1 MSDLNALPMNELV
14 AKHNE
19 LVHQL
24 ADLGAELR
32 KDAGPKTFSTRA
44 KAVVRILALQSE
56 LDLLKEVSDVEEE
69 VSDVEEE
76 VSDVEEEVSDAE
88 EGISDAEEGI
98 SDVEEAVAASES
110 ETVFEPKTTEC
121 QEEPAAQATEQTT
134 VAADEQKPAVV
145 PTNKNGQ
152 PHIIRTLSEELLL
165 RVEPALSYEDVLA
178 KVKEA
183 FPKSSTTIACLRW
196 YAVQLRERG
205 EKVPN
210 RPRAPRKQPTKKE
223 G

>member
-56 LDLLKEVSDVEEE
+56 LDLLK
-69 VSDVEEE
+69 E